1 MTHQDEFPAVYSLAG
16 CSPAEPAAASTA
28 ATIFDHN
35 RPFANQFPANG
46 NCPRNRLSHFAT
58 QASVSPEGRTARCPL
73 FRSGFD
79 KAKHLKRFALVAEQE
94 GVEIHGYCY
103 AK

>member
-46 NCPRNRLSHFAT
+46 NCPRTRLSHFAT
-58 QASVSPEGRTARCPL
+58 QASTVRCKKQDERKSLWHDEG
-73 FRSGFD
+73 GW
-79 KAKHLKRFALVAEQE
+79 
-94 GVEIHGYCY
+94 
-103 AK
+103 